1 MRPETGSNFSEY
13 ACGVEDNA
21 LYPAGFTR
29 EIQQR
34 ELSIQVTLNGF
45 SFVARN
51 NEESYYSDY
60 TPFEE
65 AGISRLTDYDP
76 ILDQDY
82 SRILV
87 GFTTDNTLL
96 IPRELFDPACSDL
109 YLCAANMYNGSAMET
124 LYNDTLC
131 DLVTPSIDRTEHGVA
146 VWQTDSLLINGVL
159 ETYPSA
165 YLYNMLQLSIAPT
178 HPMQSVEIAVENY
191 IYSDQTIATA
201 AHIVVRDATL
211 SSVATVTFHT
221 PEELLYYTRN
231 MIRQDGFTGYRVHLS
246 GVGADTLG
254 PFFSRFFAS
263 VEVDEDPYYSHHRIL
278 EK

>member
-13 ACGVEDNA
+13 ACGVDA
-21 LYPAGFTR
+21 LYPAEFTR

-131 DLVTPSIDRTEHGVA
+131 DLVPPSIDRTEHSVA

-211 SSVATVTFHT
+211 SSAATVTFHT

-278 EK
+278 EI

>member
-21 LYPAGFTR
+21 LYPTEFTR

-34 ELSIQVTLNGF
+34 ELSIQVTLSGF

-60 TPFEE
+60 IPLE
-65 AGISRLTDYDP
+65 AGISRLADYDP

-87 GFTTDNTLL
+87 GFSTDNTLL
-96 IPRELFDPACSDL
+96 IPRELFDPTCIDL

-131 DLVTPSIDRTEHGVA
+131 DLVTPSIDRTEHSVA
-146 VWQTDSLLINGVL
+146 VWQVDSLLINGLL

-165 YLYNMLQLSIAPT
+165 YLYNMLQLSLAPT
-178 HPMQSVEIAVENY
+178 HPVQSVDIAIENY
-191 IYSDQTIATA
+191 ICSDQATA
-201 AHIVVRDATL
+201 AHIIVRDTTL
-211 SSVATVTFHT
+211 SSAATVIFHT

-246 GVGADTLG
+246 GLGVDTLG
-254 PFFSRFFAS
+254 PVFSRFFAS

-278 EK
+278 EI